1 MQFAGAMIFVRDL
14 GAMERFYRDA
24 IELVPVEATRHPD
37 WVEFAGGTRFSLH
50 QIPQHI
56 LAGLP
61 PLSGEPRESGSTK
74 LSFSVASLSAEVAR
88 LRALGVR
95 VIERPWGSFDFVDPE
110 GNISGLD
117 GPPVVDVAPLMA
129 AEPEAA
135 VFEPAPEPDPA
146 PVSVK
151 RGLLD
156 NRIPPLVV
164 MLIFGWVM
172 AAIAGTVPQ
181 ATFVFAQR
189 GVAAAPFA
197 LIGLLLMVFAAIQFR
212 SARTTLDP
220 LHRGA
225 SKLVT
230 GGLFRLSRNPIY
242 LGMLVLL
249 IGWAVFLCNPLT
261 LLGLWAFILFVN
273 RFQIRPEE
281 RLLRV
286 QFGEA
291 FDAYAARTR
300 RWL

>member
-14 GAMERFYRDA
+14 AAMERFYRDA
-24 IELVPVEATRHPD
+24 IGLVPVEATRHPD
-37 WVEFAGGTRFSLH
+37 WVEFAGSARFSLH

-61 PLSGEPRESGSTK
+61 PLSGEPRETGATK
-74 LSFSVASLSAEVAR
+74 LSFSVANLATEVAR
-88 LRALGVR
+88 LRGLGVR

-117 GPPVVDVAPLMA
+117 GPPEMAEVMPLVAQ
-129 AEPEAA
+129 EPEP
-135 VFEPAPEPDPA
+135 VELEPQPEPEPAP
-146 PVSVK
+146 VK

-172 AAIAGTVPQ
+172 GAIAGMTPF
-181 ATFVFAQR
+181 ASFLFAQR
-189 GVAAAPFA
+189 GLAAAPFA
-197 LIGLLLMVFAAIQFR
+197 LAGLLLMVFAAIQFR
-212 SARTTLDP
+212 AARTTLDP
-220 LHRGA
+220 LRPGA

-242 LGMLVLL
+242 LGMLLVLV
-249 IGWAVFLCNPLT
+249 GWAVFLCNPLT
-261 LLGLWAFILFVN
+261 LLGLWAFMLFVN
-273 RFQIRPEE
+273 RFQIGPEE
-281 RLLRV
+281 RVLRA

-291 FDAYAARTR
+291 FDAYATRTR